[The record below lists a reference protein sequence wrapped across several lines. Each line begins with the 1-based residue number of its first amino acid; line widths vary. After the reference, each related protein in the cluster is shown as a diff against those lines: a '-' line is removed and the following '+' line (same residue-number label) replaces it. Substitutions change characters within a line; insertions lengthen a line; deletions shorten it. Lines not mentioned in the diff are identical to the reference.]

1 MLSVS
6 DQASNFAM
14 STLTR
19 YQSGCIEHPLA
30 WSVTRSVTTALHSWL
45 PDRCA
50 DSTGCNQ
57 YCVLRRVTLTTSIA
71 APAGALR
78 ITTEFGVLNV
88 LPGQIAVVQRGMRF
102 SVALP
107 GGPARGY
114 VLEVFGG
121 HFALP
126 DLGLIG
132 ASPAVQFL
140 RQSAAFVMLL
150 DLGLIGALLE
160 PTAIG
165 EAISDVL

>member
-1 MLSVS
+1 MSAWS
-6 DQASNFAM
+6 AA
-14 STLTR
+14 STLHGCVPCKLASSTAHS
-19 YQSGCIEHPLA
+19 QCCGDKSTPTSG
-30 WSVTRSVTTALHSWL
+30 
-45 PDRCA
+45 
-50 DSTGCNQ
+50 NF
-57 YCVLRRVTLTTSIA
+57 
-71 APAGALR
+71 APAGPLR

-132 ASPAVQFL
+132 TS
-140 RQSAAFVMLL
+140 SAAQ
-150 DLGLIGALLE
+150 LIRRS
-160 PTAIG
+160 TAI
-165 EAISDVL
+165 DW

>member
-1 MLSVS
+1 M
-6 DQASNFAM
+6 
-14 STLTR
+14 
-19 YQSGCIEHPLA
+19 
-30 WSVTRSVTTALHSWL
+30 TT
-45 PDRCA
+45 
-50 DSTGCNQ
+50 T
-57 YCVLRRVTLTTSIA
+57 IA

-132 ASPAVQFL
+132 ASAAVQLAGHPAALCDAAGPGSYPCVLQLL
-140 RQSAAFVMLL
+140 RAQLGSVMRWTS
-150 DLGLIGALLE
+150 LGSHLMLPVVGLR
-160 PTAIG
+160 
-165 EAISDVL
+165 SS